1 MRNTL
6 RKIAIATGVASA
18 ALVLGTTQAMAAPAT
33 TWTVS
38 PDPAPF
44 TAVSTNTVLE
54 AGGIPMTCPEAGAG
68 GTGFSATGN
77 PGHVADIESAY
88 FGTSAAPCTSIL
100 GPVAPVT
107 STSPPWRIQAVDY
120 DDATGVTTGY
130 IDNISAEVTVLSC
143 TFTVS
148 GEVNATYANDT
159 DVLSVEAGG
168 DHVLNVSDATAGC
181 AGLIED
187 GMNPSFTGDYAVDG
201 VDSIVGS

>member
-18 ALVLGTTQAMAAPAT
+18 ALVLGTTQAMAVPAT

-68 GTGFSATGN
+68 GTAFSATGN

-120 DDATGVTTGY
+120 DDASGVTTGY

-143 TFTVS
+143 TFSVS
-148 GEVNATYANDT
+148 GEVNATYTNDT

-168 DHVLNVSDATAGC
+168 DHVLTVSDATAGC
-181 AGLIED
+181 AGLIQD

-201 VDSIVGS
+201 VDGIVGS